1 MTYEIL
7 TAHSVVNY
15 VLRFPEVASHFHDH
29 SSVEAREVGD
39 GNLNLVFIV
48 QSSSFPDDA
57 VIVKQAIPYLRVAGE
72 AWPLSRERMRFES
85 QALLLYHELVPG
97 LVPQVY
103 TYEEAMSAV
112 IMEYLS
118 NHEVMRKPLINR
130 QKFPL
135 FADHLSTFLANVL
148 FRTSD
153 LALTGLEKKTSQS
166 KFINPH
172 LCKIQEDFVFTN
184 PYMESPE
191 NKHNPLIDEEVQAVR
206 RNTDLK
212 LAIADL
218 KEKFMTQGQALI
230 HSDLHTGSIM
240 VNQTDTRVIDPEFCF
255 YGPMGYDIGAV
266 MSNLMMNYAA
276 HFAHTP
282 DPAARQDY
290 QAYLIDTMRQL
301 WNQFAAKFDALW
313 VNHNQGELV
322 PTGYWQFEGGDHAF
336 RQYRERY
343 LRTLLRDTFGLGAC
357 ESLRRTMGIVTVS
370 DVGSIADLEARAQV
384 EGLII
389 RVSTRWILEHG
400 TFTSVE
406 DALRVVAEESV

>member
-1 MTYEIL
+1 MSYEIL
-7 TAHSVVNY
+7 TSQSVLDY
-15 VLRFPEVASHFHDH
+15 VMRFPEVASRFRDR
-29 SSVEAREVGD
+29 SSIEAREVGD

-48 QSSSFPDDA
+48 QSRSFPEDA
-57 VIVKQAIPYLRVAGE
+57 VVVKQAIPYLRVAGE
-72 AWPLSRERMRFES
+72 SWPLSRERMRFES
-85 QALLLYHELVPG
+85 QALMLYHDLVPG

-103 TYEEAMSAV
+103 AYEEAMSAV
-112 IMEYLS
+112 VMEYLGH
-118 NHEVMRKPLINR
+118 HEVMRKPLVAR
-130 QKFPL
+130 QKFPQ
-135 FADHLSTFLANVL
+135 FADQLSTFLANVL

-153 LALTGLEKKTSQS
+153 LSLTGLEKKTNQS
-166 KFINPH
+166 RFINPH

-191 NKHNPLIDEEVQAVR
+191 NNHNPLIAEDVQAVR

-212 LAIADL
+212 LAIVDL

-266 MSNLMMNYAA
+266 ISNLMMNYAS

-282 DPAARQDY
+282 DPEVRQDY
-290 QAYLIDTMRQL
+290 QAYLIETIRQL
-301 WNQFAAKFDALW
+301 WTQFAAKFETLW
-313 VNHNQGELV
+313 VTHNHGELA
-322 PTGYWQFEGGDHAF
+322 PTGYWQFEGGEQAF

-343 LRTLLRDTFGLGAC
+343 LRALLRDTFGLGAC
-357 ESLRRTMGIVTVS
+357 ESLRRMMGIVTVW
-370 DVGSIADLEARAQV
+370 DVGSIEDMNARAAV
-384 EGLII
+384 ERIII

-406 DALRVVAEESV
+406 DALRIVAEESA